1 MYHKGPILRDVL
13 CVVCW
18 QLLLVKQ
25 GVDTEIFAVS
35 DLASVA
41 ELKEV
46 SAPMLLIALQA
57 SIHSAKTAPEISHWQ
72 AGVT

>member
-1 MYHKGPILRDVL
+1 MYHKGPILRDIL

-46 SAPMLLIALQA
+46 SALSRTYAAYCTA
-57 SIHSAKTAPEISHWQ
+57 SQHPQ
-72 AGVT
+72 R